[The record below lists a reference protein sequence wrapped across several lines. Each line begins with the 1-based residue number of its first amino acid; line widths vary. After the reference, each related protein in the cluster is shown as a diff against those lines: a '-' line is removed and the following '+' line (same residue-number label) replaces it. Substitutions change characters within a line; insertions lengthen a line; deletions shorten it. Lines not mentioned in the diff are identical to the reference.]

1 MPNFV
6 EIFLI
11 GVVIIV
17 ALVLFLM
24 VAKFFNLWL
33 RARIANAPVSF
44 PTLLAMWLRGVPNA
58 LIVDTR
64 ITAAKAGIPIG
75 TDQLEAH
82 FLAGGEVTHVV
93 LSLIASDK
101 AGIPLDF
108 NRACAI
114 DLACKGTSKT
124 VLEAVRT
131 SINPKVIDC
140 PHPDMGRGGKI
151 DAVAKDGI
159 SLRVRARVTVRTNLD
174 RFVGGAT
181 EETVIARVGE
191 GIVTCIGSSNS
202 YKDVLENPDA
212 ISKLVLHKGV
222 DAGTAFEIL
231 SIDIADIDVG
241 ENVGAKLQ
249 TEQAEADKKI
259 AQAMAEM
266 RRAAAVALEQ
276 EMSART
282 QEMRARVVE
291 AEAQVPL
298 AIAEAFRNGQLGVMD
313 YAKYKNVLADTE
325 MRTKIAGDSPGS
337 K

>member
-1 MPNFV
+1 MSTL

-11 GVVIIV
+11 GAVIIV

-325 MRTKIAGDSPGS
+325 MRSKIAGESSGA

>member
-1 MPNFV
+1 MATL

-11 GVVIIV
+11 GAAIIV

-325 MRTKIAGDSPGS
+325 MRSKIAGDSPGS